1 MEKSTRSR
9 GLFIAAGVCVLAYAV
24 ALCFAMYSSW
34 ADSIYDWA
42 TILLSSLQRLLP
54 IPIAF
59 ALALI
64 FKQNQQAI
72 TFILIA
78 KELQLFF
85 GFLYDLARY
94 EGFDVYVIQS
104 SLLPLI
110 AYGILLVSSALA
122 GSKTRQLTWPALL
135 SPAFA
140 LVCLILNIR
149 GLGHSKVRL
158 LYLLTYI
165 IEFVSI
171 LLTGL
176 AICFS
181 TAPVRQP
188 APASLDGRTADA
200 AEQIKAY
207 KSLLDQ
213 GVLTQEEY
221 DRKKSELLKL

>member
-1 MEKSTRSR
+1 MEKSTRNR
-9 GLFIAAGVCVLAYAV
+9 GLFIAAGVCVLAYAL

-34 ADSIYDWA
+34 ADSIYGWA

-104 SLLPLI
+104 SLLPLL

-122 GSKTRQLTWPALL
+122 SSKTRRLAWPALL
-135 SPAFA
+135 SPVFA

-149 GLGHSKVRL
+149 GTSHLESRIV
-158 LYLLTYI
+158 YI
-165 IEFVSI
+165 IEFISI

-181 TAPVRQP
+181 TASARQP
-188 APASLDGRTADA
+188 APASLNGRTADA
-200 AEQIKAY
+200 AEQIKTY